1 MGEVTTTKEASQKM
15 ILSRKIGRKKYP
27 QAIANWPAEERP
39 REKLLLK
46 GPESL
51 SNAELLAIFLR
62 VGVKGKTAV
71 GLAQELLSRFG
82 SLRELYVAPVEEL
95 EGVLGVGRAKIAQFK
110 AVIELSKR
118 YLAEG
123 FQNRP
128 YVESSSDILKLL
140 DQEIR
145 DLDQEVFKVLLLNG
159 QNHVLKIEEIS
170 KGTLTTA
177 QIYPREVVKVALR
190 HSAAALVF
198 VHNHPSGVAQPS
210 EDDKKIT
217 RDLVLACRLM
227 GIKVHDHIIIGDN
240 DKFSFADA
248 GIIEQ
253 YDKNFD
259 SRNAL

>member
-1 MGEVTTTKEASQKM
+1 MGKVPATTKTRKKM
-15 ILSRKIGRKKYP
+15 NLSRNIRRKRNS
-27 QAIANWPAEERP
+27 QTIANWPTEERP
-39 REKLLLK
+39 REKLLFK

-62 VGVKGKTAV
+62 IGVKGKTAV

-82 SLRELYVAPVEEL
+82 SLRELYAASLEEL
-95 EGVLGVGRAKIAQFK
+95 ESVLGMGRAKVAQFK

-128 YVESSSDILKLL
+128 YVESSGDILKLL
-140 DQEIR
+140 YQEMR
-145 DLDQEVFKVLLLNG
+145 DLDQEVFKILLLNG

-177 QIYPREVVKVALR
+177 QIYPREVIKVALR

-248 GIIEQ
+248 GMIEQ
-253 YDKNFD
+253 YDKDFD
-259 SRNAL
+259 SRNA

>member
-1 MGEVTTTKEASQKM
+1 MGKIPTTTEASKKM
-15 ILSRKIGRKKYP
+15 RLSESIKKKKYP
-27 QAIANWPAEERP
+27 HAIANWPAEERP
-39 REKLLLK
+39 REKLLFK
-46 GPESL
+46 GPEFL

-62 VGVKGKTAV
+62 VGVRGKTAI

-82 SLRELYVAPVEEL
+82 SLRELYAAPLEEL
-95 EGVLGVGRAKIAQFK
+95 ESVFGVGRAKVAQFK
-110 AVIELSKR
+110 AVVELSKR

-128 YVESSSDILKLL
+128 YVESSDDILKLL
-140 DQEIR
+140 YQEMR

-159 QNHVLKIEEIS
+159 QNHVLRIEEVV

-177 QIYPREVVKVALR
+177 QVYPREVVKVALR

-198 VHNHPSGVAQPS
+198 VHNHPSGTTQPS

-217 RDLVLACRLM
+217 RDLVFACRTM

-240 DKFSFADA
+240 EKFSFADA
-248 GIIEQ
+248 GFIER
-253 YDKNFD
+253 YNKHFD
-259 SRNAL
+259 SRNAP